1 MKTYNIKQVRQEFRT
16 CNYDYGEIC
25 ADNMEQALEKVCVEL
40 GDDYIYDNYNIC
52 YNKYGNEFVV
62 YEKQERY
69 YVAID
74 LQCGEFGMYRNYTL
88 SQWRK
93 QAIEWCYMDDNDE
106 LAEYIY
112 NIKDSELLTYI
123 GEMWTLVF
131 RKCRKDKKNFSR
143 NDLTDFEDET
153 LDEFVRL
160 RFTFLGE

>member
-1 MKTYNIKQVRQEFRT
+1 MEELKKLYEEQFKAIKSGNYPRLNEINKQIFAIREEKRKADKKARQ
-16 CNYDYGEIC
+16 
-25 ADNMEQALEKVCVEL
+25 
-40 GDDYIYDNYNIC
+40 
-52 YNKYGNEFVV
+52 
-62 YEKQERY
+62 QERY

-74 LQCGEFGMYRNYTL
+74 LQCGEFGMNRNYTL

-93 QAIEWCYMDDNDE
+93 QAIEWCYMDENDE